1 MTPIAAMPIFAR
13 VVEEQSFS
21 AAALA
26 LGLSKAAVSK
36 NIARLEAHLGARLLN
51 RTTRTLSLTEA
62 GRTFY
67 EGCQRALAEA
77 EMAEQAVGDLA
88 AGPRGSLRI
97 SAPMSFGQRHFM
109 PAVADF
115 MKLYPD
121 IDLGL
126 ELTDRK
132 VDLVEEGF
140 DFALRIGEMPDSS
153 LIARRLTSSRFA
165 VVASPGYLMQRS
177 PPSRPA
183 DLRDHLC
190 LLYSYT
196 GRPDIWRFDR
206 NGSRRRVKVSGRLMT
221 NNGDALLAASLAGL
235 GIAHL
240 PTFIV
245 AEALADG
252 GLIQLLPEWHLAR
265 TTAIN
270 LLYPARRHLLAKHR
284 VFIDFLAARFS
295 DPPPWDL

>member
-36 NIARLEAHLGARLLN
+36 NIARLEAQLGARLLN
-51 RTTRTLSLTEA
+51 RTTRSLSLTEA

-77 EMAEQAVGDLA
+77 EAAQRAVGDLA
-88 AGPRGSLRI
+88 AGPRGTLRI

-115 MKLYPD
+115 MTLYPD

-153 LIARRLTSSRFA
+153 L
-165 VVASPGYLMQRS
+165 SP
-177 PPSRPA
+177 
-183 DLRDHLC
+183 
-190 LLYSYT
+190 
-196 GRPDIWRFDR
+196 
-206 NGSRRRVKVSGRLMT
+206 
-221 NNGDALLAASLAGL
+221 AG
-235 GIAHL
+235 
-240 PTFIV
+240 
-245 AEALADG
+245 
-252 GLIQLLPEWHLAR
+252 
-265 TTAIN
+265 
-270 LLYPARRHLLAKHR
+270 
-284 VFIDFLAARFS
+284 
-295 DPPPWDL
+295 